1 MSADQMF
8 GHPDSPVQHMVT
20 RHGVRVELLNTR
32 PDIRSDLVLE
42 RLDEALDLIAAH
54 QPWRLRHLVRDIE
67 AIRIERFACRGAFIP
82 DQRVI
87 ITELTFLA
95 RRDISAAPVASSILH
110 EGVHARVNAMG
121 VRRAG
126 RDAAKEERVCRRA
139 ELSFGLALPE
149 ALGAPVVERA
159 MASLQLADQDVAP
172 TVDWSLAVSRTDAI
186 DRAAR
191 RAE

>member
-1 MSADQMF
+1 MDEAY
-8 GHPDSPVQHMVT
+8 GHPDAVVQHTVT

-32 PDIRSDLVLE
+32 QDIRTRDVLQ

-54 QPWRLRHLVRDIE
+54 QPWRLRHIARDVN
-67 AIRIERFACRGAFIP
+67 AIRIERFACRGAFLP

-95 RRDISAAPVASSILH
+95 RRDISASPVASSILH

-126 RDAAKEERVCRRA
+126 RDAAKEERLCRRA
-139 ELSFGLALPE
+139 ELSFGRALPE

-159 MASLQLADQDVAP
+159 LASLQLADHEVAP
-172 TVDWSLAVSRTDAI
+172 SVDWNVALRRQEAI

-191 RAE
+191 RVD